1 MFSHRVQAGVKVPA
15 PSNLTAFLI
24 TVKLL
29 LLPSPTAL
37 QIAIW
42 VASFSTN
49 FWTSLC
55 CIFFSIDMLCLGMD
69 SGYSA
74 PKCVASVYFFVILT
88 WGGLITTILF
98 PGLSVLT
105 SPWYKALVLGCQVLM
120 RSCLDYLPSLFYCRW
135 EIASASADCDL
146 CQHRSGLILG
156 SLSSSFP
163 LQNSHTLMFVARYRM
178 SANFISLTRWNLI
191 ALLIWDP
198 FLSTAMEFREAPH
211 LCPSLGIHHWCFE
224 ERLRR
229 RLSVILFKLGTLFCR
244 SEPQI
249 PF

>member
-88 WGGLITTILF
+88 WGGLDNDYIVSRLIGPYFSLVQGTSSRLPSIDAILPWLLAF
-98 PGLSVLT
+98 PFLLQVRNRLSVCRLR
-105 SPWYKALVLGCQVLM
+105 SLPAQV
-120 RSCLDYLPSLFYCRW
+120 RSN
-135 EIASASADCDL
+135 
-146 CQHRSGLILG
+146 SGQLIFL
-156 SLSSSFP
+156 
-163 LQNSHTLMFVARYRM
+163 
-178 SANFISLTRWNLI
+178 
-191 ALLIWDP
+191 
-198 FLSTAMEFREAPH
+198 LSTAE
-211 LCPSLGIHHWCFE
+211 
-224 ERLRR
+224 
-229 RLSVILFKLGTLFCR
+229 LSYSHVCCTLQNVC
-244 SEPQI
+244 
-249 PF
+249 